1 MVFGAIVLLLKT
13 GPPMLRPVLSF
24 EKSSRSLN
32 EPLAVKPVIV
42 SWPLA
47 VLRESLA
54 AAKTNESA
62 TL

>member
-1 MVFGAIVLLLKT
+1 MESAGAV
-13 GPPMLRPVLSF
+13 PPDNWPLMLRLELSD
-24 EKSSRSLN
+24 EKSRRSLT
-32 EPLAVKPVIV
+32 EPPARKPEIV

-62 TL
+62 RR